1 MRVTELTKHNAVQKN
16 LNRTSESLQKILVG
30 VSNGKVLNKPSD
42 DPVGAAKVQDFHTSI
57 NHSKT
62 LEKNIVADKVWLSSC
77 EATIRQ
83 IVEIMMH
90 VKQLALEGSN
100 GATTN
105 EFRQSLSKEIELIT
119 NDLINLGNKKEGK
132 LYLFSGTKT
141 FTKPLE
147 IQPSI
152 KPADVR
158 YYGTRIKSDIKTV
171 PIDQD
176 KPMTGILPGSFTIQ
190 FEETEPFNPD
200 ATKPVKIDGDGTQPL
215 NNTENVD
222 DAVNKGENLEA
233 SDDSNQVQSEDDE
246 SKPNEIKVFLTGAE
260 SLKEIIEK
268 INQAAIEEQGYTED
282 SHYQSGFS
290 TKINAEIG
298 KDNAVY
304 LDPSKGVNVKFG
316 DDTTGFLQKMNFKV
330 IGAPPES
337 ASLSEED
344 AEMSGLSIEA
354 IGANEYEADFD
365 GYSKEN
371 YQLKVIKGGT
381 FGIAQYIVSD
391 DEGKTWSK
399 PLLLQRQNEIFDPDG
414 KASNKVNLHFGI
426 HGDPFIREGLEFH
439 FTGNEFVKYNG
450 NEQIKQVTVDN
461 GIKVAL
467 NIHAKQIFNK
477 DLDNEDTVNIFDMMI
492 RLKEAM
498 KDDDQDSIIKSID
511 ETNFAINQ
519 VLYQQSKIGSIFRE
533 LESSEDRIEKNIDF
547 KQGEMSAIEDMD
559 LAKGAV
565 DLNKAEL
572 QHKTALDSSARLIQ
586 PTLINFLK

>member
-16 LNRTSESLQKILVG
+16 LNRTSEDLQKILVG

-83 IVEIMMH
+83 VTETLMH

-100 GATTN
+100 GATTK
-105 EFRQSLSKEIELIT
+105 EYRQSLSKELELIT
-119 NDLINLGNKKEGK
+119 NDLIDLGNKKEGK

-147 IQPSI
+147 MQSSI
-152 KPADVR
+152 KPADVK
-158 YYGTRIKSDIKTV
+158 YYGTRIKSDVKTI
-171 PIDQD
+171 PLEQD
-176 KPMTGILPGSFTIQ
+176 KPMTGILPGGFTIQ

-200 ATKPVKIDGDGTQPL
+200 AKQAAAPVGDGTNPP
-215 NNTENVD
+215 ENIENLD
-222 DAVNKGENLEA
+222 EAVNSSEEA
-233 SDDSNQVQSEDDE
+233 DAPDNPDDIQVKEDTD
-246 SKPNEIKVFLTGAE
+246 KPNEIKIFLNGTE

-268 INQAAIEEQGYTED
+268 INQAGIEEQSYTED
-282 SHYQSGFS
+282 PHYQSGFL
-290 TKINAEIG
+290 TKLSAEIG

-304 LDPSKGVNVKFG
+304 LDPSKGINVKFG
-316 DDTTGFLQKMNFKV
+316 EDTTGFLQKMNFNL
-330 IGAPPES
+330 IGAPPGT

-344 AEMSGLSIEA
+344 AEMEGLSIEA
-354 IGANEYEADFD
+354 IGANEYKADFD
-365 GYSKEN
+365 GYSKEQ
-371 YQLKVIKGGT
+371 YQVKVIKGGT

-414 KASNKVNLHFGI
+414 KASNKVKLHFGI
-426 HGDPFIREGLEFH
+426 PGDAFIREGLEFH
-439 FTGNEFVKYNG
+439 FTGNEFVTYHG

-477 DLDNEDTVNIFDMMI
+477 DPGHTDSVNIFDMMN
-492 RLKEAM
+492 RLMEAM
-498 KDDDQDSIIKSID
+498 KDDDQAAVIKSID
-511 ETNFAINQ
+511 ETNFAIDQ
-519 VLYQQSKIGSIFRE
+519 VLYQQSKIGSIFKQ

-547 KQGEMSAIEDMD
+547 KQGEMSNIEDMD

-565 DLNKAEL
+565 DLNRAEL